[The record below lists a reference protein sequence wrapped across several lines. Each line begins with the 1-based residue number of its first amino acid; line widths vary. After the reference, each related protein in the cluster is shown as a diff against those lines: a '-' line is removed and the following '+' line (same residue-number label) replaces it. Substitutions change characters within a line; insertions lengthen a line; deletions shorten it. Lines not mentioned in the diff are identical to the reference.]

1 MPRVAIS
8 GYIVGFRL
16 RENAKQE
23 RYGVVDLLQ
32 FGSQQADSEIV
43 PLLVYDRDMQ
53 VHIHQRFLVGQIRPA
68 SFFCNIVTRE
78 KSGWMWIA
86 DRLVELGRN
95 VSQEEDLSTSVVVN
109 GTGPHVMGEDKE
121 LTTGNLAE

>member
-32 FGSQQADSEIV
+32 FGSQQSDSEIV
-43 PLLVYDRDMQ
+43 PLLVYDQDLQRYLY
-53 VHIHQRFLVGQIRPA
+53 QRFLVGQIRPA
-68 SFFCNIVTRE
+68 SFLCNIISRD
-78 KSGWMWIA
+78 KSGWMWVA
-86 DRLVELGRN
+86 DRLLDLKPD
-95 VSQEEDLSTSVVVN
+95 VSRQDDDGQTPDAVVN
-109 GTGPHVMGEDKE
+109 DTAGVAEDKE
-121 LTTGNLAE
+121 LTTVISSQ